1 MYIYEKFGLKA
12 FIWGLFYIDA
22 QGFWLRFIVVAKALN
37 LKSMVSKNVLANS
50 VAMQRNQ
57 DTGCVIL
64 SAYRI

>member
-1 MYIYEKFGLKA
+1 MYIYKKSGKKA
-12 FIWGLFYIDA
+12 FVYALFYIDA

-50 VAMQRNQ
+50 VAMQTNQ

-64 SAYRI
+64 SANRI

>member
-1 MYIYEKFGLKA
+1 MYIYKKSGKKA
-12 FIWGLFYIDA
+12 FVYALFYIDA

-50 VAMQRNQ
+50 VAMRRNQ

-64 SAYRI
+64 SANLI